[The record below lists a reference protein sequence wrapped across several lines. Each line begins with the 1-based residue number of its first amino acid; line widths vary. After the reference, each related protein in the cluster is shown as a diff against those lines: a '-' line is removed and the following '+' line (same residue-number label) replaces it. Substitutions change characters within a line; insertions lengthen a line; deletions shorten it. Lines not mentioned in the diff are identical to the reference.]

1 MDVSST
7 LENKFPK
14 YFTGS
19 GMCLQD
25 GAYDVGFR
33 CSAEQAQK
41 ISRFIKQNFPWTATR
56 ERASN

>member
-14 YFTGS
+14 HFTGS
-19 GMCLQD
+19 GMCLLD
-25 GAYDVGFR
+25 GAYDVSFM

-41 ISRFIKQNFPWTATR
+41 ISRYIKQNFRWTATR
-56 ERASN
+56 QRYPY

>member
-14 YFTGS
+14 DFTGS
-19 GMCLQD
+19 GICLSD
-25 GAYDVGFR
+25 GAYDVGFF

-41 ISRFIKQNFPWTATR
+41 ITRYIKRNFPWTATR
-56 ERASN
+56 HRSSY